1 MISPLPASDAEFRA
15 DLALIV
21 EAARACGPLLKSS
34 FGAPVKNWAKVGG
47 SPVSEIDLALDEQ
60 IKRILR
66 GARPNYGWLS
76 EETPDDDARLS
87 HARVFIVDPLDGTEA
102 FLRGKAEFCVSIGLA
117 ENGRMVAGCVY
128 NPISEELFEAARGG
142 GTKCNGAPIAATPKA
157 ELADARIIATKTFF
171 TSPKWRTPWPAMTV
185 TQKAALAYR
194 LALVAAGV
202 VDGVVSLGF
211 KNEWD
216 IAAGA
221 LLVEEA
227 GGQAGDGHGR
237 PLVFNQPAPR
247 SPGLLAAGPN
257 LFPLLSERL
266 RTEGA

>member
-1 MISPLPASDAEFRA
+1 MISPLPASDAAHRA

-34 FGAPVKNWAKVGG
+34 FREPVKSWAKEGG
-47 SPVSEIDLALDEQ
+47 SPVSEIDLALDEK

-66 GARPNYGWLS
+66 GARPDYGWLS
-76 EETPDDDARLS
+76 EETPDDEARLS

-102 FLRGKAEFCVSIGLA
+102 FLRGKPEFCVSIGLA
-117 ENGRMVAGCVY
+117 ENGRMIAGCVY
-128 NPISEELFEAARGG
+128 NPISEELFEAARGEG
-142 GTKCNGAPIAATPKA
+142 AKCNGAPITATAKS
-157 ELADARIIATKTFF
+157 ELDDARIIATKTFF
-171 TSPKWRTPWPAMTV
+171 TSPRWRTPWPAMAV
-185 TQKAALAYR
+185 SQKAALAYR
-194 LALVAAGV
+194 LALVAAGA
-202 VDGVVSLGF
+202 VDGAISLGF

-227 GGQAGDGHGR
+227 GGFARDGKGR
-237 PLVFNQPAPR
+237 PLVFNQPVPR

-266 RTEGA
+266 LSEGV

>member
-1 MISPLPASDAEFRA
+1 
-15 DLALIV
+15 LIV
-21 EAARACGPLLKSS
+21 EAARACGPLLRSS
-34 FGAPVKNWAKVGG
+34 FGAPVKTWSKAGG
-47 SPVSEIDLALDEQ
+47 SPVSEVDLALDEQ

-66 GARPNYGWLS
+66 GARPDYGWLS

-117 ENGRMVAGCVY
+117 ENGRMIAGCVY

-142 GTKCNGAPIAATPKA
+142 GAKCNGAPIKAAAKA
-157 ELADARIIATKTFF
+157 ELADARIIATKTLF
-171 TSPKWRTPWPAMTV
+171 TNSRWRTPWPAMAV

-202 VDGVVSLGF
+202 VDGAVSLGF

-227 GGQAGDGHGR
+227 GGIAGDGHGR
-237 PLVFNQPAPR
+237 PLVFNQPNPR
-247 SPGLLAAGPN
+247 SPGLVAAGPN
-257 LFPLLSERL
+257 LFPLLSDRL
-266 RTEGA
+266 RTESA

>member
-1 MISPLPASDAEFRA
+1 
-15 DLALIV
+15 LALIV

-34 FGAPVKNWAKVGG
+34 FGAPVKNWAKAGG

-66 GARPNYGWLS
+66 GARPDYGWLS
-76 EETPDDDARLS
+76 EETPDDAVRLA
-87 HARVFIVDPLDGTEA
+87 HARIFIVDPLDGTDA
-102 FLRGKAEFCVSIGLA
+102 FLRGVAEFCVSIGVA
-117 ENGRMVAGCVY
+117 ENGRMIAGCVY
-128 NPISEELFEAARGG
+128 NPISEEVFAAARGEG
-142 GTKCNGAPIAATPKA
+142 ATRNGAPIAASRKA
-157 ELADARIIATKTFF
+157 ALAGARVIAAKTFF
-171 TSPKWRTPWPAMTV
+171 ASPRWRTPWPAMAV

-194 LALVAAGV
+194 LALVAAGE
-202 VDGVVSLGF
+202 VDGAVSLGF

-216 IAAGA
+216 IAAGV

-227 GGQAGDGHGR
+227 GGVARDGSGR
-237 PLVFNQPAPR
+237 PLAFNQPDPR
-247 SPGLLAAGPN
+247 SPGLVAAGPN

>member
-1 MISPLPASDAEFRA
+1 MPASDAA

-34 FGAPVKNWAKVGG
+34 FGSPVKNWTKDGG
-47 SPVSEIDLALDEQ
+47 SPVSEIDLALDEE

-66 GARPNYGWLS
+66 SARPHYGWLS
-76 EETPDDDARLS
+76 EETPDDVARLS

-102 FLRGKAEFCVSIGLA
+102 FLHGKPEFCVSIGLA
-117 ENGRMVAGCVY
+117 ENGRMIAGCVY

-142 GTKCNGAPIAATPKA
+142 GARCNGAPIAASAASDLT
-157 ELADARIIATKTFF
+157 DARILATKTFF
-171 TSPKWRTPWPAMTV
+171 TSPRWRTPWPAMAV

-202 VDGVVSLGF
+202 VDGAVSLGF

-227 GGQAGDGHGR
+227 GGVAGDGHGR
-237 PLVFNQPAPR
+237 PLIFNQPNPR
-247 SPGLLAAGPN
+247 SPGLVAAGPN

-266 RTEGA
+266 RSEGA